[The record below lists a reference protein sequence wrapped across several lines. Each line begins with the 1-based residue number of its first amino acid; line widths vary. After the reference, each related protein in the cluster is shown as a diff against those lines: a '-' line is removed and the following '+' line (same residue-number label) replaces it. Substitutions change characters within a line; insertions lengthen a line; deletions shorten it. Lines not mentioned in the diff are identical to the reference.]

1 MKMGR
6 MGVSLSGVTMSSH
19 NTSIN
24 SAQQTMFYW
33 NNENKCKWT
42 PIKILNY
49 LSNAIF
55 SFRID
60 RPRVLLCEYW
70 ALVVSISRICH
81 HNGFISETG
90 FFPPSLNGPLQRL
103 CLRYWLHFFFLILS
117 KVTEIPFTF
126 HIETSFMCSALSLQL
141 SLSLPFCDA
150 VKSCSVKA
158 EE

>member
-103 CLRYWLHFFFLILS
+103 CLRYWLHFFFSFCPKWQKFHLLFTLRLLS
-117 KVTEIPFTF
+117 
-126 HIETSFMCSALSLQL
+126 CALRWVFNFRSRSHFAML
-141 SLSLPFCDA
+141 
-150 VKSCSVKA
+150 
-158 EE
+158 